1 MAELNNTAPAVGSY
15 NSVPTSLVSN
25 TSVINIVEGLT
36 LVKDVDKK
44 MDKWYFNLYYSY

>member
-1 MAELNNTAPAVGSY
+1 MAELNNTAPAV
-15 NSVPTSLVSN
+15 SLTSN
-25 TSVINIVEGLT
+25 TSVVNIVEGLT

>member
-15 NSVPTSLVSN
+15 NSVPPSLISN

>member
-1 MAELNNTAPAVGSY
+1 MIGLNNTATAV
-15 NSVPTSLVSN
+15 SLISN

>member
-1 MAELNNTAPAVGSY
+1 MIGLNNIATAV
-15 NSVPTSLVSN
+15 SLTSN
-25 TSVINIVEGLT
+25 TSVVNIVEGLT

>member
-1 MAELNNTAPAVGSY
+1 MIGLNNIAPAV
-15 NSVPTSLVSN
+15 SLTSN
-25 TSVINIVEGLT
+25 TSVANIVEGLT

>member
-1 MAELNNTAPAVGSY
+1 MIGLNNMTPAV
-15 NSVPTSLVSN
+15 SLTSN
-25 TSVINIVEGLT
+25 TSVVNIVEGLT

>member
-1 MAELNNTAPAVGSY
+1 MTGLNNIATAV
-15 NSVPTSLVSN
+15 SLTSN
-25 TSVINIVEGLT
+25 TSVVNIVEGLT

>member
-1 MAELNNTAPAVGSY
+1 MIGLNNIAPAV
-15 NSVPTSLVSN
+15 SLISN
-25 TSVINIVEGLT
+25 TSVANIVEGLT